1 MEQNRM
7 LRTKFAPMAMV
18 LTLALA
24 CSHLFALGD
33 PEQGESKAAVCAACH
48 GMDGNSQIAQ
58 WPKIAG
64 QHEDYL
70 ARQTRMVRDQ
80 QREVAQMYPIVMNLS
95 DEDIADI
102 SAWYA
107 SQWIKPGVADEALV
121 ETGRS
126 LYHGGNHETGVPAC
140 MGCHG
145 PSGNGI
151 PGSGFPMLRAQ
162 HADYTA
168 DRLRRYR
175 DGETN
180 GPDDPYSKI
189 MVGVSEK
196 LTDDEIAAVSSYLEG
211 LHAAE

>member
-1 MEQNRM
+1 M
-7 LRTKFAPMAMV
+7 LRIAITLSSLLIAGVAFAD
-18 LTLALA
+18 
-24 CSHLFALGD
+24 GD
-33 PEQGESKAAVCAACH
+33 PEAGKSKASVCSACH
-48 GMDGNSQIAQ
+48 GMDGNSQIAE

-64 QHEDYL
+64 QHEGYL

-107 SQWIKPGVADEALV
+107 SQTIEPGTADEALV
-121 ETGRS
+121 EQGRA
-126 LYHGGNHETGVPAC
+126 LYHGGNHESGVPAC
-140 MGCHG
+140 MACHG
-145 PSGNGI
+145 PAGNGI
-151 PGSGFPMLRAQ
+151 PGAGYPMVRAQ
-162 HADYTA
+162 HAQYTA

-189 MVGVSEK
+189 MVGVAEN
-196 LTDDEIAAVSSYLEG
+196 LTDAEIEAVSSYIQG
-211 LHAAE
+211 LHGTGP